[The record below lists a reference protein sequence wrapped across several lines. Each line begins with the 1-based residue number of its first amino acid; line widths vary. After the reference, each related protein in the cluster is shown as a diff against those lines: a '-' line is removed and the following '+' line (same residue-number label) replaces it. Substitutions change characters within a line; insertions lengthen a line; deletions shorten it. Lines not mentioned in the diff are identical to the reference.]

1 MSAAGS
7 AAAQVFLTAIRP
19 PWNRNKLRRMV
30 APFSDRPDDNAPAA
44 SPGERLY
51 VVRYLLAVAFGA
63 LLIASLRWGVPLVF
77 SAVAFLLM
85 LAVTAFVPRRPVA
98 LRNRDDTSGAQLRPD
113 TSMQVMLD
121 ALPQAGFILDGAGT
135 VRSGNPRAAALF
147 PATREGDP
155 FTLTF
160 RWPEIADALDE
171 AVAGRATSIDFHE
184 PGTATSVYSV
194 ALSPLKLLEHPGN
207 FILVTF
213 ADVSDRQAVAR
224 MRADFVANASH
235 ELRTPLA
242 SLTGFIETLLG
253 PARND
258 PQAIEKFLVIMLD
271 QARRM
276 RRLIDDLLSLSRV
289 EMRVYS
295 RPTDRVGLIPLLR
308 QVRDALGPLASE
320 HSVELQVDAP
330 EGEVEVIGDRDELV
344 QVFQNLIENAI
355 RYGASGGRVDIRLE
369 LRSGDRVA
377 VHVQDYGPGIAPEH
391 LPRLTERFYRVDVGA
406 SRDMK
411 GTGLGLAIVK
421 HILTRHQG
429 RLEVQSR
436 PGEGARFTAELPYP
450 QAVGEEK
457 RETQAA
463 ATR

>member
-1 MSAAGS
+1 
-7 AAAQVFLTAIRP
+7 
-19 PWNRNKLRRMV
+19 MV
-30 APFSDRPDDNAPAA
+30 APFSDPSDDNGPAA

-51 VVRYLLAVAFGA
+51 AVRYILGIAFGA
-63 LLIASLRWGVPLVF
+63 LLIASLRWEVPLVF
-77 SAVAFLLM
+77 SATAFLLM
-85 LAVTAFVPRRPVA
+85 LAVTVFVPRRAVA
-98 LRNRDDTSGAQLRPD
+98 LRARDDTAGAQHRPD
-113 TSMQVMLD
+113 ASMRAVLD
-121 ALPQAGFILDGAGT
+121 ALPQAGFILDGAGS
-135 VRSGNPRAAALF
+135 VRYANTRAVALF

-155 FTLTF
+155 FTFTF

-171 AVAGRATSIDFHE
+171 ALAGRATSMEFHE
-184 PGTATSVYSV
+184 PGSATSVYSV
-194 ALSPLKLLEHPGN
+194 AFHPLKPLEQPGN

-213 ADVSDRQAVAR
+213 ADVSDRQAIAR

-253 PARND
+253 PARDD

-295 RPTDRVGLIPLLR
+295 RPTERVDLIAILR

-320 HSVELQVDAP
+320 HAVELQVDTP
-330 EGEVEVIGDRDELV
+330 EGTIEVIGDRDELM

-355 RYGASGGRVDIRLE
+355 RYGASGGRVDVGLE
-369 LRSGDRVA
+369 PQSGDRIA

-429 RLEVQSR
+429 RLEVESQA
-436 PGEGARFTAELPYP
+436 GQGARFTVELPYP
-450 QAVGEEK
+450 QAGSDAK
-457 RETQAA
+457 RETEA
-463 ATR
+463 ATTR